1 MVGRLTL
8 RQERAAQSEQGLMF
22 QVWGSTQGRRTF
34 WEEVEDL
41 DKVKELENEK
51 EAEEEEEEEEE
62 EEKKRKEGEEND
74 RDVGEAFLEEEGE
87 EVEEVE
93 EEDEEQTFLLL

>member
-1 MVGRLTL
+1 MLPETRTPSLLQPHNMVGRLTL

-51 EAEEEEEEEEE
+51 EAEEEEEDE
-62 EEKKRKEGEEND
+62 D
-74 RDVGEAFLEEEGE
+74 
-87 EVEEVE
+87 E
-93 EEDEEQTFLLL
+93 EEDEEEKQARRKKKSWV